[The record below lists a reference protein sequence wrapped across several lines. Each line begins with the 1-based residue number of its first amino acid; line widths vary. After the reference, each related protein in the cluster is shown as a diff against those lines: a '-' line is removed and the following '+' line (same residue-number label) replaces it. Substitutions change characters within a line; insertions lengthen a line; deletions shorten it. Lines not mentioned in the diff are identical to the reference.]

1 MAIILALNK
10 VKQTKQRI
18 NVSPVSLH
26 GENSTVH
33 INKLASGGSLH
44 KAGGRLRRPKYPVPA
59 MEPGMK

>member
-44 KAGGRLRRPKYPVPA
+44 KAGGDSGDQNIQSQQWSL
-59 MEPGMK
+59 G